1 MKEKWLK
8 SLNHLTGLHEWSTG
22 KCEHRSGDSGDKES
36 LNFRSKTFDLL
47 RSQVIAENKFLE
59 SFHYFKNFRHTGLLE
74 SFHNVT
80 LAYTPK
86 RVVFDYDTMF
96 ARKRMA
102 AIDHNSHI
110 HRKVI
115 RDYGETP
122 RIGKRWSKRAD
133 DWILYFIK
141 EDKSYE
147 YLKHMQARVL
157 NLRTQC
163 DSILTRPS
171 SRSSLHPEQIAPNIA
186 RQQKT
191 LPEVLE
197 KFESRFRKI
206 N

>member
-1 MKEKWLK
+1 M
-8 SLNHLTGLHEWSTG
+8 
-22 KCEHRSGDSGDKES
+22 
-36 LNFRSKTFDLL
+36 
-47 RSQVIAENKFLE
+47 
-59 SFHYFKNFRHTGLLE
+59 E

-96 ARKRMA
+96 ARKRLA
-102 AIDHNSHI
+102 AIDHNCHI

-122 RIGKRWSKRAD
+122 RIGKRW
-133 DWILYFIK
+133 IYFIK
-141 EDKSYE
+141 DSLSICFSKLFCIDQIHFDFPFCQEDKSYE

-171 SRSSLHPEQIAPNIA
+171 SRSCLHPEQIAPNIA

-197 KFESRFRKI
+197 NFESRFMKI